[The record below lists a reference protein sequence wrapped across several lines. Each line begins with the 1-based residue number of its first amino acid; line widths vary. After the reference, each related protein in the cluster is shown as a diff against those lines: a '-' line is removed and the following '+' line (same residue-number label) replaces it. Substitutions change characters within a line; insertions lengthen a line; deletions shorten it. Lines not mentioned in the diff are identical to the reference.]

1 MQNNRLKPELDP
13 CALARELSGKLL
25 IGGALVPARRGG
37 TFPNVNPAT
46 GAVIGQAAEGD
57 AADVDAAVQAAAH
70 AQKAWAKLPARERG
84 KLIVECGR
92 VLNEHV
98 EELGRLVALETG
110 KALRREQN
118 RGFDSCGRI
127 YVLRRARFG
136 AQGRDRSVPPRHVDT
151 HCARAA
157 WRHRC
162 HHSME
167 RPDDADG
174 AQDRAG
180 DGCW

>member
-13 CALARELSGKLL
+13 RALANDLSGKLL

-57 AADVDAAVQAAAH
+57 AADVDAAVAAAAQ

-98 EELGRLVALETG
+98 EELGRLVAL
-110 KALRREQN
+110 
-118 RGFDSCGRI
+118 
-127 YVLRRARFG
+127 
-136 AQGRDRSVPPRHVDT
+136 
-151 HCARAA
+151 
-157 WRHRC
+157 
-162 HHSME
+162 
-167 RPDDADG
+167 
-174 AQDRAG
+174 
-180 DGCW
+180 

>member
-84 KLIVECGR
+84 KLLRIGHRCISE
-92 VLNEHV
+92 
-98 EELGRLVALETG
+98 RLTWGQL
-110 KALRREQN
+110 
-118 RGFDSCGRI
+118 
-127 YVLRRARFG
+127 
-136 AQGRDRSVPPRHVDT
+136 
-151 HCARAA
+151 HCAQAKGFTAKRSFS
-157 WRHRC
+157 RMIR
-162 HHSME
+162 S
-167 RPDDADG
+167 
-174 AQDRAG
+174 
-180 DGCW
+180 

>member
-13 CALARELSGKLL
+13 RALAAELSGKLL
-25 IGGALVPARRGG
+25 IGGALVPARYGG

-46 GAVIGQAAEGD
+46 GAVIGLAAEGD
-57 AADVDAAVQAAAH
+57 AADVDAAVAAAVH

-110 KALRREQN
+110 KALRTE
-118 RGFDSCGRI
+118 SRI
-127 YVLRRARFG
+127 EASILADVFAFFG
-136 AQGRDRSVPPRHVDT
+136 GLGSELKGETVPF
-151 HCARAA
+151 
-157 WRHRC
+157 
-162 HHSME
+162 
-167 RPDDADG
+167 RPDM
-174 AQDRAG
+174 
-180 DGCW
+180 